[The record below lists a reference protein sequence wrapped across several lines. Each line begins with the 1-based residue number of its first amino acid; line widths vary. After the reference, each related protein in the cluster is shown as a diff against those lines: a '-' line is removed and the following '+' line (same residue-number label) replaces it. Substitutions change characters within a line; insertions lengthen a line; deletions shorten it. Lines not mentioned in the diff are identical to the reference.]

1 MNCVN
6 TLPFSSSSPYFT
18 MKTSP
23 RNIPSLYFS
32 TPKRRRSRASR
43 RISTTKPVDNS
54 NCNNKTILVIPSSDA
69 QNLSLVLD
77 LNQVTAVASSR
88 FHQFL
93 DLGREAYLDLQS
105 LITIDD
111 NRRIVVSC
119 RRKTMQFVGSLVV
132 LGFLFVFAIRI
143 LVKICSA
150 FRRGFESKPNVV
162 VRRDRSLGGRE
173 VIVGIKKNDQEFRS
187 SRNPVSLGQVFE
199 RRPTSYRVR
208 VKEKLPKWWPESV
221 ATWTSVVNKEDYQKE
236 ANRLIRV
243 IMDNRT
249 GGKDIMEDDIIQE
262 LETGKMVGYATLQDG
277 SMCQRRLRRVC
288 RIAGVGVTIDPINT
302 RDSFYRTSVEF
313 VLNVCSRAPFQS
325 TSVEIDY
332 EDAREFIAG
341 LAENIGLEKIRAA
354 RMVSA
359 AVAARTRSCF
369 LQAWALEMQCKHD
382 EAVLELSKICLVHRI
397 FPPDE
402 FSPEMEMVAR
412 GLEKLMKAE
421 ERKFLMDLFV
431 RVCGEEARRSA
442 AEALGLV
449 EIEGRKLDSN

>member
-249 GGKDIMEDDIIQE
+249 GGKDIMEDDIIQ
-262 LETGKMVGYATLQDG
+262 
-277 SMCQRRLRRVC
+277 LRRVC

>member
-313 VLNVCSRAPFQS
+313 VLNVCSRNSAGHLSSQPLLRLTMKMLESLLLGLPRTLGLKKFVLQ
-325 TSVEIDY
+325 EWY
-332 EDAREFIAG
+332 LRLLLHAR
-341 LAENIGLEKIRAA
+341 
-354 RMVSA
+354 
-359 AVAARTRSCF
+359 
-369 LQAWALEMQCKHD
+369 
-382 EAVLELSKICLVHRI
+382 
-397 FPPDE
+397 
-402 FSPEMEMVAR
+402 
-412 GLEKLMKAE
+412 
-421 ERKFLMDLFV
+421 V
-431 RVCGEEARRSA
+431 RVFCK
-442 AEALGLV
+442 LGLWKCNV
-449 EIEGRKLDSN
+449 NMMKQYWSCQKYALSIAYFLLMSSLRRWRW